1 MYRYSDWPESLGP
14 EFQIQNDVKG
24 EQKMKVTLKDG
35 TVKEY
40 AQSMSVYDIAKDI
53 SEGLARAACAGEVNG
68 EVVDLRTVVEE
79 DCELSIL
86 TFDDEKGKAALRH
99 TTSHVLAQA
108 VKRLYPDA
116 KCAIG
121 PSIDTGFY
129 YDFDMPSLS
138 REDLDNIEKE
148 MKKIIKENPAIERFE
163 LPRAE
168 AIAFMQEKEEPYKVE
183 LIEDLPE
190 DAVISFYKQGDFTD
204 LCAGP
209 HLMSMKNIKAF
220 KLISSSG
227 AYWRGSEKNKM
238 LTRIYGTAFTKKADL
253 EDYLK
258 YLEEIKLRDH
268 NKLGR
273 EMELFTTVDVVGQG
287 LPLLMPKGV
296 IIIQQLQRWIEDL
309 EDNEW
314 GYIRTKTPLM
324 AKSDLY
330 KISGHWDHY
339 KEGMFVLGDEE
350 KDKEVFALRPMT
362 CPFQYY
368 VYKAT
373 QHSYRELPLRYGE
386 TSTLFRNEDS
396 GEMHGLTR
404 VRQFTISEGHLIVR
418 PDQINDEFKN
428 CVQLAV
434 HCLTTLGLQD
444 DVTYRLSKWDPNNT
458 EKYIGDA
465 AYWEDTQGRMRD
477 LLNELGL
484 NFVEADGEA
493 AFYGPKLDIQAKNV
507 YGKEDTMITIQ
518 LDLALAEQF
527 DMYFIDENGEKK
539 RPFIIHRTSMGCYER
554 TLAWLIEKYAGLF
567 PTWLCP
573 EQVRVL
579 PISEKYQAYADSVLK
594 ELKANGIRASVD
606 GRAEKIGYKIRE
618 ARLNKVPYMLVV
630 GAKEEEEKLVSV
642 RSRYKGDEGQKVL
655 GDFIDDICKEIRT
668 KEIRKIEVEN

>member
-1 MYRYSDWPESLGP
+1 
-14 EFQIQNDVKG
+14 
-24 EQKMKVTLKDG
+24 MKVTLKDG